1 MKKKLIIVV
10 IICLSLFIFRDF
22 IIRQYFI
29 SKIEY
34 VDYDEYILID
44 YLNGKKNKASYV
56 GANFMI
62 VLEYDLEGEEVEG
75 ITKYDYS
82 KRIQYQYNLLTDKQ
96 KQKGNNEDRPINLNN
111 ERLLGL
117 LNKLK
122 VKLKFKF
129 IDNIDGRECY
139 VLKFEFK
146 KNNFIIVYLDKKLL
160 YTYKVEEV
168 FINDNKSQTEI
179 YNYELDLEL
188 KHKDLFEEYI

>member
-56 GANFMI
+56 GADFMI
-62 VLEYDLEGEEVEG
+62 VLGYNEKEDVECVW
-75 ITKYDYS
+75 IYDYD
-82 KRIQYQYNLLTDKQ
+82 KKVKCEYNLATDESDRTA
-96 KQKGNNEDRPINLNN
+96 NNENRPMNLNN
-111 ERLLGL
+111 DRLLEL
-117 LNKLK
+117 LKSNAKFK
-122 VKLKFKF
+122 VKSLEKTN
-129 IDNIDGRECY
+129 NINCY
-139 VLKFEFK
+139 ILEFK
-146 KNNFIIVYLDKKLL
+146 PEKKHIITMYLDKINL
-160 YTYKVEEV
+160 YTVKHNEE
-168 FINDNKSQTEI
+168 FLDCNKDKNLVH
-179 YNYELDLEL
+179 NYELDLEL

>member
-56 GANFMI
+56 GADFMI
-62 VLEYDLEGEEVEG
+62 VLDYDLNGEKVEIVS
-75 ITKYDYS
+75 ITDYD
-82 KRIQYQYNLLTDKQ
+82 KILQHQYNLLTDETDITA
-96 KQKGNNEDRPINLNN
+96 NNENRPMNLNN
-111 ERLLGL
+111 DRLLEL
-117 LNKLK
+117 LKSNAKFK
-122 VKLKFKF
+122 VKSLEKTN
-129 IDNIDGRECY
+129 NINCY
-139 VLKFEFK
+139 ILEFK
-146 KNNFIIVYLDKKLL
+146 PEKKHIITMYLDKINL
-160 YTYKVEEV
+160 YTVKYNEE
-168 FINDNKSQTEI
+168 FLDCNKDKNLVH
-179 YNYELDLEL
+179 NYELDLEL

>member
-56 GANFMI
+56 GADFMT
-62 VLEYDLEGEEVEG
+62 VLEYDLEGKEIENV
-75 ITKYDYS
+75 TVYDYN
-82 KRIQYQYNLLTDKQ
+82 KMTEHQQNLSTDEADRKA
-96 KQKGNNEDRPINLNN
+96 NNENRPMNLNN
-111 ERLLGL
+111 DCLLEL
-117 LNKLK
+117 LKSNAKFK
-122 VKLKFKF
+122 VKSLEKTN
-129 IDNIDGRECY
+129 NINCY
-139 VLKFEFK
+139 ILEFK
-146 KNNFIIVYLDKKLL
+146 PEKKHIITMYLDKINL
-160 YTYKVEEV
+160 YTVKHNEE
-168 FINDNKSQTEI
+168 FLDCNKDKNLVH
-179 YNYELDLEL
+179 NYELDLEL

>member
-56 GANFMI
+56 GADFMI
-62 VLEYDLEGEEVEG
+62 VLEYDLENEVVENV
-75 ITKYDYS
+75 TAYNYNKMTEH
-82 KRIQYQYNLLTDKQ
+82 QYNLLEHSGDKA
-96 KQKGNNEDRPINLNN
+96 GNNEDRPLNLNN

-117 LNKLK
+117 LRSR
-122 VKLKFKF
+122 VKLKYDE
-129 IDNIDGRECY
+129 INDIDGRECY
-139 VLKFEFK
+139 VLKFKFK
-146 KNNFIIVYLDKKLL
+146 KDNFVIIYLDKKLL

-168 FINDNKSQTEI
+168 FINDNKRQTEI

>member
-56 GANFMI
+56 GADFMI
-62 VLEYDLEGEEVEG
+62 VLGYNEKEEVEH
-75 ITKYDYS
+75 IVEYDYD
-82 KRIQYQYNLLTDKQ
+82 KMLQYQSNLATGEVDRTA
-96 KQKGNNEDRPINLNN
+96 NNENRPMNLNN
-111 ERLLGL
+111 DRLLEL
-117 LNKLK
+117 LKSNAKFK
-122 VKLKFKF
+122 VKSLEKTN
-129 IDNIDGRECY
+129 NINCY
-139 VLKFEFK
+139 ILEFK
-146 KNNFIIVYLDKKLL
+146 PEKKHIITMYLDKINL
-160 YTYKVEEV
+160 YTVKHNEE
-168 FINDNKSQTEI
+168 FLDCNKDKNLVH
-179 YNYELDLEL
+179 NYELDLEL